1 MHSNAIYVII
11 INVNSLTIPFLTY
24 AVCLQ
29 IAFYFAKFPVREK
42 RAIIIAMR
50 ILGIDPGIGITGYS
64 IIEADE
70 NGYELIN
77 SGSIQTEKSNSTAKR
92 LSELYD
98 DMMEICRLYAPDE
111 AAIEQLFFFKNQKT
125 IIPVAEARGVIL
137 MALEK
142 SGIKTAEYTPLTV
155 KQILTGHGRADK
167 SEVRTMVEKFITL
180 NKNTKLDDT
189 VDSIAIGICHARNTI
204 F

>member
-1 MHSNAIYVII
+1 
-11 INVNSLTIPFLTY
+11 
-24 AVCLQ
+24 
-29 IAFYFAKFPVREK
+29 
-42 RAIIIAMR
+42 MR
-50 ILGIDPGIGITGYS
+50 ILGIDPGIGITGFS

-70 NGYELIN
+70 DNYKLIN
-77 SGSIQTEKSNSTAKR
+77 SGSIQTDKSLNTAER
-92 LSELYD
+92 LAEIYD
-98 DMMEICRLYAPDE
+98 DILEICKLYSPDV

-142 SGIKTAEYTPLTV
+142 SGIKAAEYTPLTV
-155 KQILTGHGRADK
+155 KQVLTGHGRASKD
-167 SEVRTMVEKFITL
+167 EVRVMVEKFIKL

>member
-1 MHSNAIYVII
+1 
-11 INVNSLTIPFLTY
+11 
-24 AVCLQ
+24 
-29 IAFYFAKFPVREK
+29 
-42 RAIIIAMR
+42 MR

-70 NGYELIN
+70 KGYELIN
-77 SGSIQTEKSNSTAKR
+77 SGSIQTDKSSPTAKR
-92 LSELYD
+92 LVELYD
-98 DMMEICRLYAPDE
+98 DMMEICRLYIPDA

-155 KQILTGHGRADK
+155 KQVLTGHGRADK

-180 NKNTKLDDT
+180 NQNTKLDDT

>member
-1 MHSNAIYVII
+1 
-11 INVNSLTIPFLTY
+11 
-24 AVCLQ
+24 
-29 IAFYFAKFPVREK
+29 
-42 RAIIIAMR
+42 MR

-70 NGYELIN
+70 KGYELIN
-77 SGSIQTEKSNSTAKR
+77 SGSIQTDKSSPTAKR
-92 LSELYD
+92 LVELYD
-98 DMMEICRLYAPDE
+98 DMMEICRLYTPDA

-155 KQILTGHGRADK
+155 KQVLTGHGRADK

-180 NKNTKLDDT
+180 NQNTKLDYT
-189 VDSIAIGICHARNTI
+189 VDSIAIGICHARNII